1 MASGGDLSLGS
12 LVGFVTRL
20 GITPRNYIMLISH
33 YEHLV
38 KKEGMAWGPDAAAER
53 LVSILMTAVVAALD
67 LLPLASASS
76 AAGNE
81 IEGPM
86 AIVILGGLVTSTVLN
101 LLVQPTVACTSAAS
115 ASGRKS
121 FRSRSRWS
129 RDGMIWSPAPT
140 GDFGWNGRWI
150 TGVSCFHTKDFPS
163 RFLDVPSLADRPRS
177 GGSVARSIG
186 AVAVGMLS

>member
-1 MASGGDLSLGS
+1 MKGIRALFLVLVNLPFGLVGLLTVMASGGDLSLGS
-12 LVGFVTRL
+12 LVGFVTQL
-20 GITPRNYIMLISH
+20 GITLRNSIMRISH

-38 KKEGMAWGPDAAAER
+38 NKEGMAWGPDAARKAAAER
-53 LVSILMTAVVAALD
+53 LVPILTTAVITALG
-67 LLPLASASS
+67 LLPLAWAGG

-101 LLVQPTVACTSAAS
+101 LLVLPTMACPSAGS

-121 FRSRSRWS
+121 FRSRPRWS

-140 GDFGWNGRWI
+140 GDSAG
-150 TGVSCFHTKDFPS
+150 TV
-163 RFLDVPSLADRPRS
+163 
-177 GGSVARSIG
+177 GG
-186 AVAVGMLS
+186 